1 MKKRRTLAAF
11 LAFVLMAAVLIV
23 GCQNEGEKGA
33 ENSTGAGTTGV
44 GSGTVGTSQEETT
57 EFPYPQIPEGTDYS
71 GRTFTLYRGRPTH
84 PITTL
89 SKKNLPRLLNRRLII
104 GIVMLKRNWKSKLTI
119 W

>member
-71 GRTFTLYRGRPTH
+71 GRTFSTLFVAGQLTQLLHYR
-84 PITTL
+84 
-89 SKKNLPRLLNRRLII
+89 RRIFR
-104 GIVMLKRNWKSKLTI
+104 GC
-119 W
+119 